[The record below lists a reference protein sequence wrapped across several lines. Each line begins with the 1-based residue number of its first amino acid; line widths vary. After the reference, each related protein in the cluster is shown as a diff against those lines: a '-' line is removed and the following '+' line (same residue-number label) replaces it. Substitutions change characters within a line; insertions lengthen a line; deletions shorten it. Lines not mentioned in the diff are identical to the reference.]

1 MYKRN
6 WREIEPILE
15 NDGQCFARYYFRR
28 RDQLSQAGGIKVA
41 KYWEWVKYVTVPWGK
56 KPTFKRQNLEKI
68 LFIVQGEGE
77 IESFGKSVQIRVQD
91 TVYVPPETAYFI
103 SSTIEHQPII
113 YMEYC
118 VRTPPDAVSII
129 SESSVQEGEG
139 EILVKRWSLEKPR
152 PGHEGTC
159 YSYSIF
165 TRENMKYLLFASM
178 MCVPNVLGYHSH
190 NSEAIYFIVSGR
202 GKVKVSG
209 EEAEVI
215 EGDAVYIPPGMAHR
229 CYNMLVDQ
237 PLNVFCQGI
246 ADPYDAK
253 VTTLEK
259 LPDLPV

>member
-1 MYKRN
+1 MYKRS

-28 RDQLSQAGGIKVA
+28 RDQLSQAGGIKVT
-41 KYWEWVKYVTVPWGK
+41 KYWEWVKYVTVPWGR
-56 KPTFKRQNLEKI
+56 KPAFKRQNLEKI
-68 LFIVQGEGE
+68 LFIVHGEGE
-77 IESFGKSVQIRVQD
+77 IESAGKSVQIRSQD
-91 TVYVPPETAYFI
+91 TVYVPPEKAYLI
-103 SSTIEHQPII
+103 SSTVEHQPIM

-118 VRTPPDAVSII
+118 VRAPPEAAGVI
-129 SESSVQEGEG
+129 SESLQENEA
-139 EILVKRWSLEKPR
+139 EILVERWTSKKPR

-165 TRENMKYLLFASM
+165 TRNEMKYLLFASM
-178 MCVPNVLGYHSH
+178 MTVPNVLGYHSH

-202 GKVKVSG
+202 GRVKVSG
-209 EEAEVI
+209 EEAEVC

-229 CYNMLVDQ
+229 CYNMLADQ

-253 VTTLEK
+253 VVTLEN
-259 LPDLPV
+259 LPDTPV